1 MTSSTSPSNVGLKVC
16 TLAHFLH
23 APWAFEI
30 YLEFLKFFMSLAQ
43 IPSQQTTRSAGTA
56 MPGVGAQQ
64 QDAGAAGGQ
73 DRG

>member
-30 YLEFLKFFMSLAQ
+30 YLEFLKLFMGLAQ
-43 IPSQQTTRSAGTA
+43 IPSIPHQISNTHQRFCLSLTTVYIPVFQQGLLS
-56 MPGVGAQQ
+56 
-64 QDAGAAGGQ
+64 
-73 DRG
+73 